1 MSRLLNATSY
11 ILVFTA
17 AIYIILASIYHEKAN
32 DWVILGINQTQ
43 RQLRS
48 YATLANPL
56 QSPKPLQSQTASSPR
71 PASEPH
77 PKLDHTIVLS

>member
-56 QSPKPLQSQTASSPR
+56 QSPKPLQSPTPLQSPS
-71 PASEPH
+71 P
-77 PKLDHTIVLS
+77 LNHTIVLT